1 MARIETTPQSVLVY
15 ITGLDR
21 MLTFRGSLEIPL
33 ANVVSVEH
41 DPQDTQRELDAFW
54 TETFMP
60 GAVAP
65 GKSLVGTFTEHGDR
79 IFWDVH
85 HADRAVTLNLTNHR
99 YAKVIVEVAHPEQ
112 TVQEI
117 QEALQPRVAAGVR

>member
-1 MARIETTPQSVLVY
+1 MASIELTPRALIVH

-21 MLTFRGSLEIPL
+21 VLSMHSHLEVPL
-33 ANVVSVEH
+33 AHVTDIQFAPDEAKQELTTFWH
-41 DPQDTQRELDAFW
+41 DTS
-54 TETFMP
+54 MP

-65 GKSLVGTFTEHGDR
+65 AKSLVGTYTEHGDR

-85 HADRAVTLNLTNHR
+85 HADRAVTLNLKHHR

-117 QEALQPRVAAGVR
+117 QDALQPRVAAGVR